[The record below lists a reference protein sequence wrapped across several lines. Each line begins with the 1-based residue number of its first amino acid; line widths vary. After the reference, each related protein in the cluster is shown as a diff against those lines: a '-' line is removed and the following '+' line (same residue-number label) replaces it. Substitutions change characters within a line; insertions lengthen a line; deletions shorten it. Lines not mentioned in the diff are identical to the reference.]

1 MRPDAG
7 LAGRFTPRSTWA
19 LIGALIALVGAL
31 ALCLDRFHN
40 GDFYLSLVSGR
51 LVAQHGVVDHY
62 PFATIAKGGT
72 WFNQQWLSELAFF
85 RVSQVLG
92 PTGLTLVYALLI
104 TAPLALL
111 LWLCRR
117 KGWPMLIAVDGL
129 LLPRPARGH
138 PSARR
143 RLHRRDLLAAGR
155 PPRRRSG
162 AGAPAPGRS
171 AEPRWWVGLA
181 IVVLF
186 ALWANLH
193 GGFIAGLLLLGLA
206 TIGFAI
212 DHWRGIPGNLPL
224 SRIAALGLVAVLAAV
239 TVTVSTPL
247 GAAIWSYLLSFQNQA
262 ISLAST
268 EWESALGDPLAL
280 LYLGLATVF
289 AAWMW
294 VSSPRPRRATTL
306 LVTAGFLVFAGY
318 SIRNIVF
325 VGPVL
330 ALQVAWTA
338 PNRSPGPL
346 RLPVAVAGSVAAAAA
361 LAWAVVLGP
370 ARDDPSLGF
379 PVADYAIAHP
389 PATRADRHL
398 RRRRLLHQ
406 LALARHS
413 RGAERL
419 ARALHSAGA
428 ARQLRGPAQRDA
440 GPARRAAAPQGGGG
454 DRARASAIG
463 ALEAAGFVP
472 VYSTPQ
478 RHLPGAQP
486 PPGRSTMR
494 EGRSPDRLSMAAA
507 SGGDLMAKPQPY
519 PRLEMSSTIR
529 AGDGVHSRI
538 R

>member
-1 MRPDAG
+1 VTRPEAT

-51 LVAQHGVVDHY
+51 LVAQHGFVDHY

-72 WFNQQWLSELAFF
+72 WLNQQWLSELAFF
-85 RVSQVLG
+85 RISQVLG
-92 PTGLTLVYALLI
+92 PTGLTVLYAFLI

-117 KGWPMLIAVDGL
+117 KGWHMLIAVTAFYFPGL
-129 LLPRPARGH
+129 LAVVHPRAAGFTVVIF
-138 PSARR
+138 SLLVA
-143 RLHRRDLLAAGR
+143 LLAVVWRG
-155 PPRRRSG
+155 RSG
-162 AGAPAPGRS
+162 ARADRR
-171 AEPRWWVGLA
+171 PRWWVGVA
-181 IVVLF
+181 IVALF

-193 GGFIAGLLLLGLA
+193 GGFIAGLLLLGLV

-224 SRIAALGLVAVLAAV
+224 SRIAALGLTGVLAAAAV
-239 TVTVSTPL
+239 TFATPL

-268 EWESALGDPLAL
+268 EWQSAFGDPLAVV
-280 LYLGLATVF
+280 YLALATLF
-289 AAWMW
+289 AGWMW
-294 VSSPRPRRATTL
+294 VRSPRPRRATTL

-325 VGPVL
+325 IGPVL

-338 PNRSPGPL
+338 PNRSPGPM
-346 RLPVAVAGSVAAAAA
+346 RLPVAFAGSVAAAAA
-361 LAWAVVLGP
+361 LVWAALLGP
-370 ARDDPSLGF
+370 ARDDPTLGF

-389 PATRADRHL
+389 PEKGRIVTYAGVGSYINWRSPETRVVLNGWLEHFTPQELSDNYGVL
-398 RRRRLLHQ
+398 RNGVPDLRAALKRLH
-406 LALARHS
+406 AGGVIAHV
-413 RGAERL
+413 
-419 ARALHSAGA
+419 HSAI
-428 ARQLRGPAQRDA
+428 R
-440 GPARRAAAPQGGGG
+440 
-454 DRARASAIG
+454 

-478 RHLPGAQP
+478 GTYLVRGAK
-486 PPGRSTMR
+486 R
-494 EGRSPDRLSMAAA
+494 
-507 SGGDLMAKPQPY
+507 
-519 PRLEMSSTIR
+519 
-529 AGDGVHSRI
+529 
-538 R
+538 